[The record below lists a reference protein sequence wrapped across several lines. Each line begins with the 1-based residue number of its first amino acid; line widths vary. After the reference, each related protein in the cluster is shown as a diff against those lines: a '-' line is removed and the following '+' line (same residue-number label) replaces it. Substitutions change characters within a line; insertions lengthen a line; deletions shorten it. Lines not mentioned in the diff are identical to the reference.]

1 MMPGIASPRTGLLAA
16 ATVAALS
23 SLVPV
28 AAFQCGLL
36 QHLPD
41 PPSGSF
47 DSDTITSSK
56 LAHPLG
62 IPDALL
68 GLGSYGVTL
77 TLILLCRRSCTA
89 RKLVP
94 WKVAADGSIA
104 AFNFARQV
112 VVFRKLCSWCT
123 GTAVCT
129 ALMLR
134 EASRSSD

>member
-1 MMPGIASPRTGLLAA
+1 MMSDSGSVGPDSLAV

-23 SLVPV
+23 TLVPV

-36 QHLPD
+36 RHLPD
-41 PPSGSF
+41 PPSVLF
-47 DSDTITSSK
+47 DSDAITSSK

-62 IPDALL
+62 IPDAVL

-77 TLILLCRRSCTA
+77 TLTLLSRRSRLA
-89 RKLVP
+89 RKVLP

-104 AFNFARQV
+104 AFNFVRQV
-112 VVFRKLCSWCT
+112 IVFRKLCSWCT
-123 GTAVCT
+123 GTVACT

-134 EASRSSD
+134 QATHPLE

>member
-1 MMPGIASPRTGLLAA
+1 MMQDKTSAETGSLAA
-16 ATVAALS
+16 VTVAALAT
-23 SLVPV
+23 LLPV

-36 QHLPD
+36 RHLPD
-41 PPSGSF
+41 PPYSLF
-47 DSDTITSSK
+47 DSDAITSSK

-62 IPDALL
+62 IPDAVL

-77 TLILLCRRSCTA
+77 SLILLSRRSCMA
-89 RKLVP
+89 RKLLP

-104 AFNFARQV
+104 AFNLVRQV
-112 VVFRKLCSWCT
+112 LVFNKLCSWCT

-134 EASRSSD
+134 QANQTRQ